1 MVGPLSNKVSWFGS
15 VLTKAPELKMMC
27 FKVLDIRFLED
38 VLMLSNS
45 STNISCSLISLLVIL
60 YTFSSSNNSA
70 TLSAVPHSL

>member
-1 MVGPLSNKVSWFGS
+1 
-15 VLTKAPELKMMC
+15 MMC